1 MVNVVAISVYVKL
14 DGLDRLVVVLIVLAI
29 VIMEKIRLCALAEA
43 NVNAISVFAI
53 VSMLESFATR
63 VMGVKKDVH
72 ISRTVSAAKFIK
84 LGHLLIVVIAGA
96 MRRLKALIMWS
107 HTKIRA

>member
-1 MVNVVAISVYVKL
+1 MFYF
-14 DGLDRLVVVLIVLAI
+14 R
-29 VIMEKIRLCALAEA
+29 
-43 NVNAISVFAI
+43 
-53 VSMLESFATR
+53 
-63 VMGVKKDVH
+63 GVKKDVH

-107 HTKIRA
+107 HVRPLFLLLFCCLINIPSVCLYCLMLGLKSVNLSAGN